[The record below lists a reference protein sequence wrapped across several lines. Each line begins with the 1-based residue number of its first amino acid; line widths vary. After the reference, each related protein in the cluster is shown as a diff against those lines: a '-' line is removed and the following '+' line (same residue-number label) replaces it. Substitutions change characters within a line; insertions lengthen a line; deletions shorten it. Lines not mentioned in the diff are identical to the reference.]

1 MNFSNDEKRVQ
12 NAETLEALFDLWKQ
26 AHACEE
32 NYEKTTVTE
41 TAVLKGK
48 KFGGIDQN
56 AFISDGYIGKTSYE
70 NAKTKILFIL
80 KEANV
85 QAYRGEDA
93 IKNPSGD
100 TQVNFYMKYIEG
112 TDKPNRP
119 KQQEKLGRIANYILT
134 NSDSKADDD
143 IRQAMKQCAF
153 MNVNKRGGGNADKKV
168 NAYIK
173 QYKAFVKREIEILNP
188 DICVVIGKT
197 MNAGLF
203 MPQNMP
209 YITLHHTADHYHN
222 VYSVDKYM
230 NHFLEIYRSFKQE
243 A

>member
-48 KFGGIDQN
+48 EFGGIDQN
-56 AFISDGYIGKTSYE
+56 AFISDGYIDKTSYE

-80 KEANV
+80 KEANI
-85 QAYRGEDA
+85 QAYRSEDDF
-93 IKNPSGD
+93 KNPSGAN
-100 TQVNFYMKYIEG
+100 QFGFYKDYIG
-112 TDKPNRP
+112 GGKPNRP

-134 NSDSKADDD
+134 NSDSKADGD

-153 MNVNKRGGGNADKKV
+153 MNVNKRGGGKTDKKV

-173 QYKAFVKREIEILNP
+173 QYKAFIKREIEILNP
-188 DICVVIGKT
+188 DICVVIGKK

-209 YITLHHTADHYHN
+209 YIQLNHTADHYHN

-230 NHFLEIYRSFKQE
+230 NHFLEIYRNFKQE

>member
-1 MNFSNDEKRVQ
+1 MNFMDVEEKLQDVK
-12 NAETLEALFDLWKQ
+12 TLDALFDLWRQ

-41 TAVLKGK
+41 PAFLNGK
-48 KFGGIDQN
+48 KFSGIDKN
-56 AFISDGYIGKTSYE
+56 AFISDGYIDMPSFE

-85 QAYRGEDA
+85 QAYRSEDDLKKPSEA
-93 IKNPSGD
+93 NQFKFYKDYIGGKKPNPS
-100 TQVNFYMKYIEG
+100 
-112 TDKPNRP
+112 

-134 NSDSKADDD
+134 GSDSKSDSD
-143 IRQAMKQCAF
+143 IRQALNRCAF

-173 QYKAFVKREIEILNP
+173 QYKAFIKREIEILNP

-197 MNAGLF
+197 MNTGLF

-209 YITLHHTADHYHN
+209 YIKLHHTADRYHN
-222 VYSVDKYM
+222 IYSVDKYM
-230 NHFLEIYRSFKQE
+230 NHFSEIYRNFKQE